1 MNQQLANF
9 YDHLNTAVI
18 TTNDFQEG
26 TLFRKREKVSQFA
39 YCGLNPVY
47 RKYLSFDLDYPQAG
61 RRFEELKVP
70 PPTIVTTNRSNGHA
84 HYLYELV
91 TPVAYHE
98 TARTKPQEF
107 FEAIELELTRQLD
120 ADFAFTHTL
129 TKNPLHDRWIVET
142 FPAKYHLSEF
152 TEYFDLPAHDR
163 FKSKAEKCEIRGRN
177 DELFHTLRYWAYAEV
192 KKHTMEE
199 VWHISARQQAEA
211 INDFCY
217 EADEQTGINY
227 SLLESEDVA
236 EIMQKLRG
244 GEGRVPLERLHHF
257 EDHHIDEVREILSH
271 RLYTGDQKEIY
282 FSDVALSQ
290 FRMGRI
296 DVATELAIHALTL
309 EEDLVGMAEES
320 DDDAEAEVP
329 FAKKCVK
336 QKMRRDL
343 DAQLPKGKKSTKRQ
357 PKL

>member
-61 RRFEELKVP
+61 RKFEELKIP

-129 TKNPLHDRWIVET
+129 TKNPLHDRWLVET

-211 INDFCY
+211 INACFQHPLGSNEVKSTAKSISEWVWKHRNDLSSRPKVLTFT
-217 EADEQTGINY
+217 DETP
-227 SLLESEDVA
+227 V
-236 EIMQKLRG
+236 
-244 GEGRVPLERLHHF
+244 ERMKAGAVYTN
-257 EDHHIDEVREILSH
+257 EVRRTNSLNTLRQAYQELVPIYGDKVTAKLLSAHTGQNIKTVRKYLPFILAS
-271 RLYTGDQKEIY
+271 
-282 FSDVALSQ
+282 
-290 FRMGRI
+290 
-296 DVATELAIHALTL
+296 
-309 EEDLVGMAEES
+309 
-320 DDDAEAEVP
+320 
-329 FAKKCVK
+329 
-336 QKMRRDL
+336 
-343 DAQLPKGKKSTKRQ
+343 
-357 PKL
+357 

>member
-1 MNQQLANF
+1 MNKQLANF

-39 YCGLNPVY
+39 YCGLNPVF

-91 TPVAYHE
+91 TPVAFHE
-98 TARTKPQEF
+98 TARTKPQEY

-192 KKHTMEE
+192 KKHTVEE
-199 VWHISARQQAEA
+199 VWHISARQQAET
-211 INDFCY
+211 INACFQQPLGCN
-217 EADEQTGINY
+217 EVKSTAKSI
-227 SLLESEDVA
+227 SEWVWKHRNDLSSRPKVLSFTNETPA
-236 EIMQKLRG
+236 ERMKAG
-244 GEGRVPLERLHHF
+244 AVYTN
-257 EDHHIDEVREILSH
+257 EVRRTNSLNTL
-271 RLYTGDQKEIY
+271 RQAYQ
-282 FSDVALSQ
+282 
-290 FRMGRI
+290 
-296 DVATELAIHALTL
+296 EL
-309 EEDLVGMAEES
+309 V
-320 DDDAEAEVP
+320 
-329 FAKKCVK
+329 C
-336 QKMRRDL
+336 
-343 DAQLPKGKKSTKRQ
+343 
-357 PKL
+357 